1 MESLKKK
8 RKLTIITPLY
18 RVFFLLDTNKS
29 VNIYKN
35 YLATIPVSTLI
46 TICHNPCVCVWKV

>member
-35 YLATIPVSTLI
+35 YLATIPVSDS
-46 TICHNPCVCVWKV
+46 

>member
-1 MESLKKK
+1 MEILKKK

-18 RVFFLLDTNKS
+18 RVFFLETNKS

-35 YLATIPVSTLI
+35 YLATIPVSD
-46 TICHNPCVCVWKV
+46 H